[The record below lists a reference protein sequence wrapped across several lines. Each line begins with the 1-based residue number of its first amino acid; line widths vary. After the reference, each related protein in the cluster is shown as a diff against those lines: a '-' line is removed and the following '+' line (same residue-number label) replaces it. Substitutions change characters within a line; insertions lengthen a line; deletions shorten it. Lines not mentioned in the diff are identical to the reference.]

1 MSALGQKPT
10 NIVPDRRY
18 PNMFRLRWRNGD
30 LSADMYN
37 LTRANDILRNY
48 DRYLADMA
56 TADRMKGN
64 VLRRSEKVADA
75 KFQGGR

>member
-1 MSALGQKPT
+1 MSGQKPT

-18 PNMFRLRWRNGD
+18 PGMFRLRWRNGD

-48 DRYLADMA
+48 DRYVESMA
-56 TADRMKGN
+56 KADRMKGN
-64 VLRRSEKVADA
+64 RLRCSKTAADA
-75 KFQGGR
+75 KFSGGR

>member
-1 MSALGQKPT
+1 MSGQKPT

-48 DRYLADMA
+48 DRYVESMA
-56 TADRMKGN
+56 RSARLKGKR
-64 VLRRSEKVADA
+64 VGRSRKVADA